1 MVVLKRKHLVSL
13 VLIVS
18 VLALVLVTFVSLR
31 HQVPKNKRDPGADAE
46 GFLIKLPG
54 NMEIVKSGVGP
65 FLIERIPKKF
75 QTTTDANTLLYHVQA
90 AVWHG
95 QVLIVKAKED
105 DNYDFLKSGVSGE
118 GYALINLH
126 TGKRVWAH
134 QLASL
139 HRQYPETRR
148 IRVKSLDHYH
158 WRNPSKQLPKSED
171 NRVITSRV
179 FTNMVT
185 SH

>member
-1 MVVLKRKHLVSL
+1 M
-13 VLIVS
+13 
-18 VLALVLVTFVSLR
+18 
-31 HQVPKNKRDPGADAE
+31 
-46 GFLIKLPG
+46 
-54 NMEIVKSGVGP
+54 
-65 FLIERIPKKF
+65 
-75 QTTTDANTLLYHVQA
+75 
-90 AVWHG
+90 
-95 QVLIVKAKED
+95 IVKAKED

-139 HRQYPETRR
+139 HRRYPEARR

-171 NRVITSRV
+171 NRVIMSRV